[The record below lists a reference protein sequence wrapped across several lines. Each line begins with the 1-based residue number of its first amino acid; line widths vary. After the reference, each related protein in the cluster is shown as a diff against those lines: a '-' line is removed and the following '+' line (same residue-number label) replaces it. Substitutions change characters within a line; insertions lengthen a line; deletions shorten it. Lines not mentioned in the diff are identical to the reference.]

1 MTLSLHPDQRID
13 ILDERLKE
21 IGGPS
26 AVKELD
32 LTNCVLV
39 RPDRVFSFIEEL
51 TCLQSLR
58 CLSCLLRPRDL
69 LKLLLQRL
77 PHLVEVEFTLVL
89 ESGAETEFW
98 HLHKIRKQGG
108 SASLVPALRRMY
120 VEVGYDE
127 NFQIL
132 RMFLR
137 SCPKLDDL
145 HVHFVHGNFWKALL
159 ECHAFLAE
167 HASLETFTFTSEQRE
182 SSHHDWFTPLRFT
195 SCAALCAN
203 VNGKKST
210 EPWNCFRLHQLAL
223 DGVERRVLP
232 SQLVAVVVDVMGGL
246 MAESIRIA
254 SVLHDWTHVR
264 QLCLVLFPAES
275 TSVSCYPTAGG
286 RYRDSLLHFFSKALV
301 NLVELNVSSF
311 HFGAGMELTD
321 MLRDGSLK
329 HLRSLSASP
338 CGLRLPSSV
347 HRLAKH
353 CRDLDELDV
362 RVERKGSFQRCA
374 ACDDFVADPSYALL
388 SSGDIV
394 PAFPDGLT
402 RLTLSGLHGYG
413 CLWFIKACGPTTT
426 IRLSDCSAPWRGNYI
441 LLLQTLSDN
450 DLLACLVLEHEHL
463 DFTDTSL
470 LNNLADLIYLEHLYL
485 LSAKRLSDDVVE
497 NSLRRL
503 CPSLPDLE
511 CLHVHYRVD
520 DAGGCDS
527 RMTWLR
533 REITGTRCKYTV
545 VKNSPCL
552 KFCSTATFIGLAKP
566 LNRRP
571 AVPILQFDLQTL
583 TKRRNWT

>member
-1 MTLSLHPDQRID
+1 MTLSLHPDQGID

-21 IGGPS
+21 SGGPS
-26 AVKELD
+26 AVKDLD
-32 LTNCVLV
+32 LTNCVLLH
-39 RPDRVFSFIEEL
+39 PDRVFSFIEEL

-58 CLSCLLRPRDL
+58 CLSCPLRPRDL

-89 ESGAETEFW
+89 ESGAENEFW
-98 HLHKIRKQGG
+98 HIQKIRKQRG
-108 SASLVPALRRMY
+108 SASLVPVLRRMY

-145 HVHFVHGNFWKALL
+145 HVHFVHGNFSKALL
-159 ECHAFLAE
+159 ECRAFLTE
-167 HASLETFTFTSEQRE
+167 HANLKKFTFTSEQRE
-182 SSHHDWFTPLRFT
+182 SSHHDWYTPLQFT

-203 VNGKKST
+203 VRGKKST
-210 EPWNCFRLHQLAL
+210 EPWNCFRLHQLAV

-275 TSVSCYPTAGG
+275 TSVSYYPTAGG
-286 RYRDSLLHFFSKALV
+286 RYRESLLHIFSKALV

-311 HFGAGMELTD
+311 HFGAGMHLTD

-329 HLRSLSASP
+329 RLRSLSASP
-338 CGLRLPSSV
+338 CGLRLPSSL
-347 HRLAKH
+347 HRLAKN
-353 CRDLDELDV
+353 CRHLDELDV

-374 ACDDFVADPSYALL
+374 ACDDFVADPSHALAL
-388 SSGDIV
+388 SDDIA

-413 CLWFIKACGPTTT
+413 CLWFIKACGSAAT
-426 IRLSDCSAPWRGNYI
+426 IRLSDCSAPWRGNYS
-441 LLLQTLSDN
+441 LLLQVLSN
-450 DLLACLVLEHEHL
+450 NGWLVCLVLEHEHL

-470 LNNLADLIYLEHLYL
+470 LNNLADLVYVEHLYL
-485 LSAKRLSDDVVE
+485 LSAKHLSDDVVE

-503 CPSLPDLE
+503 CASLPELE
-511 CLHVHYRVD
+511 CLHVHYRGD
-520 DAGGCDS
+520 EAGGCDS
-527 RMTWLR
+527 RMTWVPQ
-533 REITGTRCKYTV
+533 EITETQCKYTV
-545 VKNSPCL
+545 VENSPCL
-552 KFCSTATFIGLAKP
+552 QFCSTATFIGLAKP
-566 LNRRP
+566 LNRP
-571 AVPILQFDLQTL
+571 PLPTV
-583 TKRRNWT
+583 